1 MPAWY
6 RKEYV
11 TFADPIASMCRCLWN
26 HGHLVMSTSEFD
38 ALKILRSLFESFTD
52 ALCYAA

>member
-11 TFADPIASMCRCLWN
+11 TFADPIASMCRCLWS